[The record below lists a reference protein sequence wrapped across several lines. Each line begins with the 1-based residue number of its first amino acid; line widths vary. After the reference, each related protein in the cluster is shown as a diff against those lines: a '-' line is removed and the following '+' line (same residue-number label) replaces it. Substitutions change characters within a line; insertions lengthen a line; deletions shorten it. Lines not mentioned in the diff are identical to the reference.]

1 MKILRYI
8 LRRVAIAIPQLIGIT
23 IAVFLLIRLMP
34 ADPVARLLGMFS
46 TENAYRMAQEKLGLD
61 KPLYEQFWVYFSG
74 MFRGDLGTSWVT
86 GEPITKELRQFFP
99 ITLELILLAFG
110 CTLIVAIPLGM
121 VTALR
126 PGGFWDRFA
135 LVWGLFAGAQPEF
148 WWGLVFAFLLYYKAG
163 WFPAPLGRI
172 SSAIQAPPT
181 VTGMLSVDSIL
192 AGNWPALKDFAKH
205 AALPV
210 LTFFFILSGPFV
222 KMTRQSMVNVLKS
235 DFMMYVHASGL
246 KGFRVVTY
254 ALRNAIAPV
263 VTLIGILFGW
273 MIGGA
278 VLIETVFSWGGLGQY
293 AVRSTLMFDY
303 PAIQGV
309 ILTIT
314 AWSLAVYIVL
324 DIVYKI
330 IDPRIEL

>member
-1 MKILRYI
+1 
-8 LRRVAIAIPQLIGIT
+8 
-23 IAVFLLIRLMP
+23 
-34 ADPVARLLGMFS
+34 
-46 TENAYRMAQEKLGLD
+46 
-61 KPLYEQFWVYFSG
+61 
-74 MFRGDLGTSWVT
+74 
-86 GEPITKELRQFFP
+86 
-99 ITLELILLAFG
+99 
-110 CTLIVAIPLGM
+110 
-121 VTALR
+121 
-126 PGGFWDRFA
+126 
-135 LVWGLFAGAQPEF
+135 
-148 WWGLVFAFLLYYKAG
+148 
-163 WFPAPLGRI
+163 
-172 SSAIQAPPT
+172 
-181 VTGMLSVDSIL
+181 MLSVDSIL